1 MPVPQQI
8 NFLVEQARCLFLIA
22 ITYRDSKADRNF
34 CQSAFWA
41 IDYL

>member
-1 MPVPQQI
+1 MPVPQESL
-8 NFLVEQARCLFLIA
+8 FVVEQARCLFLMA
-22 ITYRDSKADRNF
+22 ITYRDSKSPRNF